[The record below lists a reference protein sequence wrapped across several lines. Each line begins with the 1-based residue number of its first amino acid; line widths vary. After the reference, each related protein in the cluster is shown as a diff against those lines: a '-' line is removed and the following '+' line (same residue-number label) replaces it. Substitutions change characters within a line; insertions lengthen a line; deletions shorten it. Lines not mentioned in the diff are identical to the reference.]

1 MISLSASDTALIVV
15 DLQNA
20 VMAQPVEP
28 RPSSTVLGHCRLLAE
43 RFRAAGAP
51 VILLNVAFAPDFADA
66 LKTPVDRPSPA
77 AKGHLIEDWTL
88 LAEGLAEPT
97 DIQITKRQWG
107 GFYGTDLDLQLRRR
121 NVRTV
126 VIGGIATN
134 FGVESTARSAH
145 EHGYAP
151 ILVEDACASL
161 TADMHDF
168 AFTRIF
174 PFLGRVARTD
184 DITFAG

>member
-1 MISLSASDTALIVV
+1 MIGLSASDTALIVV

-20 VMAQPVEP
+20 VMAQPVGP
-28 RPSSTVLGHCRLLAE
+28 RSSAAVLGNCRLLAE

-66 LKTPVDRPSPA
+66 LQTPTDRPSPA
-77 AKGHLIEDWTL
+77 AKGHLIENWSL
-88 LAEGLAEPT
+88 LAEGLADPS
-97 DIQITKRQWG
+97 DIRITKRQWG

-121 NVRTV
+121 NVRSV

-151 ILVEDACASL
+151 IVVEDACASL
-161 TADMHDF
+161 TTDMHDF

-174 PFLGRVARTD
+174 PFLGRVARTN
-184 DITFAG
+184 DISVTG

>member
-1 MISLSASDTALIVV
+1 MTILSASDTALIVV
-15 DLQNA
+15 DLQRA

-28 RPSSTVLGHCRLLAE
+28 RTTAAVLANCKLLAE

-51 VILLNVAFAPDFADA
+51 VILLNVAFAPDFADV
-66 LKTPVDRPSPA
+66 LKSPADRASPA
-77 AKGHLIEDWTL
+77 AKGHLIENWTE

-97 DIQITKRQWG
+97 DLRITKRQWG

-121 NVRTV
+121 GIRTV

-151 ILVEDACASL
+151 ILVEDACASF
-161 TADMHDF
+161 TTDMHSF
-168 AFTRIF
+168 AFTQIF
-174 PFLGRVARTD
+174 PFLARVTMTNDVA
-184 DITFAG
+184 FSE